1 MKREHGIHRREL
13 EGARGSESLLSSQAV
28 FGAVQMA
35 LWNVQTPL
43 RRFVGNCKV
52 YVKEILNTFVT
63 EAWVLVL
70 HPGRFVNAV

>member
-13 EGARGSESLLSSQAV
+13 GGTHGSESLLSSQAV

-35 LWNVQTPL
+35 LWNAQTPL
-43 RRFVGNCKV
+43 RRFVGNWKV
-52 YVKEILNTFVT
+52 YAKEILSTFVT
-63 EAWVLVL
+63 EAWVLAL